1 MFQVGHPD
9 PAPLAP
15 LPLTTHRRCPGPV
28 AHLGAGIHARPACTP
43 GPTFGGKVTGIH
55 RRPSGGIRDPEMSR
69 MCRGPPVV
77 SKNAGIHT
85 RTPGRR
91 GPTVVDRGPR
101 DDLPPTGP
109 RGAGGTVHSCCQRL
123 YQGLNIHPFSGR
135 ASEKHRVLRGSASS
149 FGTRKPHEVGKA
161 CFQGLSP
168 QRHPSMDPDQHPG
181 IRMDPDQHPG
191 IRVTQGRR
199 DFWWLT
205 PFKFYFLF

>member
-1 MFQVGHPD
+1 MQRFVSVPGTSPEDPQGWPRKVAILQNPAKSWPQLVAPFDLAFHLWVVKTCVVKSRFSEPVGFD
-9 PAPLAP
+9 TLSRKR
-15 LPLTTHRRCPGPV
+15 TTRRYRS
-28 AHLGAGIHARPACTP
+28 I
-43 GPTFGGKVTGIH
+43 
-55 RRPSGGIRDPEMSR
+55 
-69 MCRGPPVV
+69 
-77 SKNAGIHT
+77 
-85 RTPGRR
+85 
-91 GPTVVDRGPR
+91 
-101 DDLPPTGP
+101 
-109 RGAGGTVHSCCQRL
+109 
-123 YQGLNIHPFSGR
+123 PFSGR